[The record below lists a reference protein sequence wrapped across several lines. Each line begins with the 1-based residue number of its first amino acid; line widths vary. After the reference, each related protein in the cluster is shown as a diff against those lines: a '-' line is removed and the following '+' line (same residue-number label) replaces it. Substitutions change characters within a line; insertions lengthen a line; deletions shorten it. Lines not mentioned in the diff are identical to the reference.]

1 MPGIGSHRFS
11 RDGRLVKNSSRVDLS
26 LVGNLTVC
34 DTCNPSSSSIC
45 WSVWLIS
52 FRYLLPLNVFVI
64 QSMSGRLKSPATHM
78 VDLGYFKHNDFMVLY
93 RTLGSL
99 F

>member
-1 MPGIGSHRFS
+1 MPGIGSHRLS
-11 RDGRLVKNSSRVDLS
+11 RDGRLEKNSSRVDLS

-34 DTCNPSSSSIC
+34 DNPSSSSIC
-45 WSVWLIS
+45 RSVWLIS

-78 VDLGYFKHNDFMVLY
+78 LDLGYFRHNDYMVLY
-93 RTLGSL
+93 RALA
-99 F
+99 